1 MNNEQFN
8 PPRQAW
14 ETATYEDDPFA
25 LGEMEAAQLK
35 IVAKDFLPRPEA
47 LVFKMAKPAQRKV
60 TLVLDDFTI
69 QAFKGKAHELGSSY
83 QAMMRQLLFEYARTI
98 EAEQEK
104 EAAR

>member
-14 ETATYEDDPFA
+14 ETAPYEEDPFE
-25 LGEMEAAQLK
+25 LGDIETDQLK
-35 IVAKDFLPRPEA
+35 IVSKDFLPRPEA

-69 QAFKGKAHELGSSY
+69 QAFKSKAHELGCSY
-83 QAMMRQLLFEYARTI
+83 QAMMRQLLFEYARTF
-98 EAEQEK
+98 EAEREK
-104 EAAR
+104 EAA